1 MLKESA
7 KQLQVI
13 RCGTMKKR
21 IIACKKILREK
32 SIQPSITAQN
42 KIRSHPGYRV
52 ELQVRFFPSVGVQA
66 LTVSPAKPGREG
78 RRTAANSGGFSN
90 PSAR

>member
-66 LTVSPAKPGREG
+66 LSVSPTKSGRGEPQNSSESG
-78 RRTAANSGGFSN
+78 RLSN
-90 PSAR
+90 PNAR